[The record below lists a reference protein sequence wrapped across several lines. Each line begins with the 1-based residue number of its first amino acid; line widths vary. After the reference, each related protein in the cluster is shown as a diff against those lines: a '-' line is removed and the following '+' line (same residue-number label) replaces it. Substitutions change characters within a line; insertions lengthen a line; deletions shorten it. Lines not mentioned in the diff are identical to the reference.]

1 MGTSVG
7 NLEFW
12 SWSKE
17 LDRHERK
24 TMTQKRFIAVLL
36 ALVIVLPLLAF
47 PISVQGQGKTTYVHT
62 VRSGQ
67 TLYAIANLYN
77 IYLSTL
83 KETNKLTSDT
93 IYPGQKLLIILE
105 QPMTVHVVVR
115 GENLSVISRNYNVR
129 VRDIAWANDISNTNL
144 IYPGQKLVIPPVKG
158 NTQPTP
164 APTPAATPA
173 SPAVQEAIVITKPI
187 LNDKVKSPLTISGWG
202 SGFENTLAVA
212 ILDEGGKIIGQ
223 GTVMVNAEFGQYGPF
238 SGTIT
243 FKMPARA
250 QVGKV
255 QVYSVSAR
263 DGSVDHLN
271 SVMIKLEP

>member
-1 MGTSVG
+1 
-7 NLEFW
+7 
-12 SWSKE
+12 
-17 LDRHERK
+17 
-24 TMTQKRFIAVLL
+24 MTQRRFISVLL
-36 ALVIVLPLLAF
+36 ALVIVLPLLVF

-62 VRSGQ
+62 VRWGQ
-67 TLYAIANLYN
+67 TLYSIANLYN
-77 IYLSTL
+77 IKLSTL

-93 IYPGQKLLIILE
+93 IYPGQKLKIALE
-105 QPMTVHVVVR
+105 QPMIVHIVVR
-115 GENLSVISRNYNVR
+115 GENLLVISRKYNVR

-173 SPAVQEAIVITKPI
+173 PPAVQEAIVITKPI
-187 LNDKVKSPLTISGWG
+187 LNDKVKSPLTITGWG

-212 ILDEGGKIIGQ
+212 ILDENGKIIGQ

-243 FKMPARA
+243 FTIPAVA

-263 DGSVDHLN
+263 DGSIDHLN